1 MTDLALDREALQL
14 FEAFLEAEPAD
25 AEAWL
30 AEHTAGR
37 PALLA
42 RIRTFI
48 DAEATV
54 ALLTG
59 GAVAQIDQEG
69 PAPTRLAGYA
79 ISERIGAGGMGS
91 VYLAKRDR
99 GDFEHLAAIKI
110 IRPGLLSQRLVD
122 RFRRE
127 RQILAQL
134 RHPNIAQLFDGGE
147 TEDGSPYIIMEYV
160 EGRAL
165 LAWVDA
171 TNAKRNDRIDK
182 LLQACA
188 AVSFAH
194 ANLIVHRDITP
205 SNVMVTADGV
215 VKLIDFGIARPAG
228 ANDPVPPPPSG
239 ASGSL
244 HTLSLTPGYAA
255 PERMTGAE
263 PTTSADIY
271 SLGKLAHKLLEADAS
286 DRELA
291 AIIARATAHEATDR
305 YASVDLFA
313 ADIKAWRDGYPVAAY
328 TSGGGGR
335 GSYAFSKFLGR
346 HKRVAWATGAG
357 LALLLA
363 AFAGT
368 GIAFFRAEHARE
380 AEAHRFEEVRTLANY
395 LLFDL
400 NDQLRRVP
408 GNTLARADLV
418 TKAQGY
424 LDALSKA
431 EGATRDLRMETARGY
446 FRLAEIQNSPTSR
459 NLGMTEEARGN
470 LQRARDMLAAV
481 EPQPLSADVRTLKA
495 RVEATDGLIVQ
506 TEEKDSKR
514 GRTLIDSAVALLDA
528 VPAAERKDDWHLAR
542 RDVGR
547 ANMEFLSANEQMADL
562 KAAADAQDALINV
575 WPPTIPANVTAVD
588 RAIAQFYRGLSYT
601 YTDNDAGAVPVLRNA
616 YTALVEAERAS
627 RNDPELLYFMGW
639 TGSEGY
645 AAGARLSDEAMAETE
660 DMLVGASDA
669 AKRLIAIEDRDYS
682 ARVLNNAVGEA
693 YAQHLANSKRFPE
706 AIAEQQR
713 IVDLKASIGKPD
725 ADLAFS
731 EMILGL
737 IASKAKDRTLTCS
750 SWTTANEHFT
760 IDEKS
765 GKLLPFHAAFLPG
778 LRSNLEVCKAGGS
791 TFGPLR

>member
-25 AEAWL
+25 AEVWL
-30 AEHTAGR
+30 AERTAGR

-42 RIRTFI
+42 RVRTFI

-59 GAVAQIDQEG
+59 GAVAQIDHEEA
-69 PAPTRLAGYA
+69 APTRLAGYA
-79 ISERIGAGGMGS
+79 ISERIGSGGMGS
-91 VYLAKRDR
+91 VYLARRDR

-165 LAWVDA
+165 LAWADA
-171 TNAKRNDRIDK
+171 TDAKRNDRIDK

-228 ANDPVPPPPSG
+228 AREPAPPPPSSNP
-239 ASGSL
+239 SGSL

-286 DRELA
+286 DRELT
-291 AIIARATAHEATDR
+291 AIIARATAHEPADR

-328 TSGGGGR
+328 NGGR
-335 GSYAFSKFLGR
+335 RGGYAFGKFLGR
-346 HKRVAWATGAG
+346 HRRVAWATGAG
-357 LALLLA
+357 LALLLV
-363 AFAGT
+363 AFAST
-368 GIAFFRAEHARE
+368 GVAFFRAEHARE
-380 AEAHRFEEVRTLANY
+380 AEARRFGEVRTLANY

-470 LQRARDMLAAV
+470 LQRARNMLAAV
-481 EPQPLSADVRTLKA
+481 EPQPVSADVRTLKA

-514 GRTLIDSAVALLDA
+514 GRILIDSAVALLDA

-575 WPPTIPANVTAVD
+575 WPPTIPASVTTVD

-616 YTALVEAERAS
+616 YTALVAAERAN

-645 AAGARLSDEAMAETE
+645 AAGARLSDEGMAETE

-713 IVDLKASIGKPD
+713 IVDLKAAIGKPD

-737 IASKAKDRTLTCS
+737 IASKAKDRALTCS
-750 SWTTANEHFT
+750 SWAAANEHFT
-760 IDEKS
+760 TFETA

-778 LRSNLEVCKAGGS
+778 LRRNIEVCKTGGAV
-791 TFGPLR
+791 FGPLR

>member
-1 MTDLALDREALQL
+1 MTHLALDREALQL
-14 FEAFLEAEPAD
+14 FEAFLEAEPQDAD
-25 AEAWL
+25 AWL
-30 AEHTAGR
+30 NEHAAGR

-42 RIRTFI
+42 RLRTLI

-59 GAVAQIDQEG
+59 GAVASMEQEG

-160 EGRAL
+160 EGKPL
-165 LAWVDA
+165 LAWA
-171 TNAKRNDRIDK
+171 EAAKASRHARIDK

-188 AVSFAH
+188 AVAFAH

-228 ANDPVPPPPSG
+228 ANDPSPPPPSG
-239 ASGSL
+239 ASSSL

-263 PTTSADIY
+263 PTTAADVF
-271 SLGKLAHKLLEADAS
+271 SLGKLAQSLLEVDAK
-286 DRELA
+286 DPELA
-291 AIIARATAHEATDR
+291 AIIAHATAHAPQDR
-305 YASVDLFA
+305 YASVDLLA
-313 ADIKAWRDGYPVAAY
+313 TDIKAWRDGYPVAAY
-328 TSGGGGR
+328 KGQGH
-335 GSYAFSKFLGR
+335 YAFSKFIGR
-346 HKRVAWATGAG
+346 HKRAAWATGLG

-368 GIAFFRAEHARE
+368 GVAFFRAEHARE
-380 AEAHRFEEVRTLANY
+380 AEARRFEEVRTLANY

-418 TKAQGY
+418 AKAQGY

-431 EGATRDLRMETARGY
+431 ENPDRDLRLETARGY
-446 FRLAEIQNSPTSR
+446 LRLAEIQNSPLSR

-470 LQRARDMLAAV
+470 LQRARNTLTALEAT
-481 EPQPLSADVRTLKA
+481 PTASDVRVTRA
-495 RVEATDGLIVQ
+495 RIDAMDGLIVQ
-506 TEEKDSKR
+506 TEEKNPER
-514 GRTLIDSAVALLDA
+514 GRKLIDGAITLLDA
-528 VPAAERKDDWHLAR
+528 VLAADRDDDWHLAR

-547 ANMEFLSANEQMADL
+547 ADMEFLSVNEQMADL
-562 KAAADAQDALINV
+562 KTAADAHDALINV
-575 WPPTIPANVTAVD
+575 WPATIPADITTIE
-588 RAIAQFYRGLSYT
+588 RAITQYYRGLSYT

-616 YTALVEAERAS
+616 YDTLLAEERKTP
-627 RNDPELLYFMGW
+627 NDPDLLFFLAWAG
-639 TGSEGY
+639 GEGY
-645 AAGARLSDEAMAETE
+645 GAAARLSDEAMAEAE
-660 DMLVGASDA
+660 DMLVGAADA
-669 AKRLIAIEDRDYS
+669 SRRLVAIEDRDES
-682 ARVLNNAVGEA
+682 ARTVATAVGET
-693 YAQHLANSKRFPE
+693 YAQHLGNNKRFPE
-706 AIAEQQR
+706 AIAEQKR
-713 IVDLKASIGKPD
+713 IVALKAAKGKPD
-725 ADLAFS
+725 ADQAFS

-737 IASKAKDRTLTCS
+737 IASKAKDRALTCE
-750 SWTTANEHFT
+750 SWTTANTHFT
-760 IDEKS
+760 EQEKL

-778 LRSNLEVCKAGGS
+778 LRRNLEICASGGS
-791 TFGPLR
+791 NFGPLR